1 MPIDSLTAT
10 GQLVLNPF
18 VSLAN
23 SFVEILPGLIIA
35 VLLTIVGWFVAL
47 ALGKSVKYILE
58 KAGIDKLMAGS
69 AFTGSVGNTMLSGL
83 FGEITKWFVFLVFLP
98 QVLVNLRL
106 GVLSD
111 LLTSFVIWLPNLLAG
126 AIIVIFGVALA
137 HIVGMKIEEHTSMKG
152 VKLLSKIVKI
162 SLVVI
167 VTIVALDQIGI
178 DVSLVK
184 NLILIVVGTFAMAFA
199 IAFGIGVSKG
209 LQKDSDN
216 VVKHLKEILQH

>member
-35 VLLTIVGWFVAL
+35 VLLIIVGWFVAL
-47 ALGKSVKYILE
+47 ALGKLVKYVLE
-58 KAGIDKLMAGS
+58 KSGIDKLMAGS
-69 AFTGSVGNTMLSGL
+69 AFSGNVGNTMLSGL

-152 VKLLSKIVKI
+152 VRLLSKIVKI

-184 NLILIVVGTFAMAFA
+184 NLILIIVGTFAVAFA

-216 VVKHLKEILQH
+216 VVKHIKEILQH

>member
-152 VKLLSKIVKI
+152 VKLLSRIVKI
-162 SLVVI
+162 SLIVI

-184 NLILIVVGTFAMAFA
+184 NLILIVVGTFAMGFA

>member
-35 VLLTIVGWFVAL
+35 VLLIIVGWFVAL
-47 ALGKSVKYILE
+47 ALGKLVKYVLE

-69 AFTGSVGNTMLSGL
+69 AFTGSVGNTMLSGV

-137 HIVGMKIEEHTSMKG
+137 HIVGIKIEEHTSMKG
-152 VKLLSKIVKI
+152 VKLLSKIVKT

-184 NLILIVVGTFAMAFA
+184 NLILILVGTFAVAFA

-209 LQKDSDN
+209 LQKDSDHI
-216 VVKHLKEILQH
+216 VKHIKEILQH

>member
-1 MPIDSLTAT
+1 MPMDSLTAT

-23 SFVEILPGLIIA
+23 SFVNILPGLIIA
-35 VLLTIVGWFVAL
+35 VLLVIVGWFVAL
-47 ALGKSVKYILE
+47 ALGKLVTYVLE
-58 KAGIDKLMAGS
+58 KSGLDKLMAGS

-137 HIVGMKIEEHTSMKG
+137 HIVGMKIEQHTSMKG
-152 VKLLSKIVKI
+152 VKLLSKIVKT

-184 NLILIVVGTFAMAFA
+184 NLILILVGTFAVAFA

-209 LQKDSDN
+209 LQKDSDHI
-216 VVKHLKEILQH
+216 VKHIKEILNH

>member
-35 VLLTIVGWFVAL
+35 VLLIIVGWFVAL
-47 ALGKSVKYILE
+47 ALGKLVKYVLE
-58 KAGIDKLMAGS
+58 KSGIDRLMAGS
-69 AFTGSVGNTMLSGL
+69 TFSGNVGNTMLSGL

-162 SLVVI
+162 SLVII

-184 NLILIVVGTFAMAFA
+184 NLILIIVGTFAIAFA

-216 VVKHLKEILQH
+216 VVKHIKEILQH

>member
-1 MPIDSLTAT
+1 MPMDSLTAT

-23 SFVEILPGLIIA
+23 SFVNILPGLIIA
-35 VLLTIVGWFVAL
+35 VLLVIVGWFVAL
-47 ALGKSVKYILE
+47 ALGKLVTYVLE
-58 KAGIDKLMAGS
+58 KSGLDKLMAGS

-152 VKLLSKIVKI
+152 VKLLSKIVKT

-184 NLILIVVGTFAMAFA
+184 NLILILVGTFAVAFA

-209 LQKDSDN
+209 LQKDSDHI
-216 VVKHLKEILQH
+216 VKHIKEILHH

>member
-83 FGEITKWFVFLVFLP
+83 FGEITKWFVFLLFLLFVHCLP
-98 QVLVNLRL
+98 PGLR
-106 GVLSD
+106 
-111 LLTSFVIWLPNLLAG
+111 
-126 AIIVIFGVALA
+126 
-137 HIVGMKIEEHTSMKG
+137 
-152 VKLLSKIVKI
+152 
-162 SLVVI
+162 
-167 VTIVALDQIGI
+167 
-178 DVSLVK
+178 
-184 NLILIVVGTFAMAFA
+184 
-199 IAFGIGVSKG
+199 
-209 LQKDSDN
+209 
-216 VVKHLKEILQH
+216 

>member
-178 DVSLVK
+178 DLSLVK

>member
-1 MPIDSLTAT
+1 MPVDSLTAT

-35 VLLTIVGWFVAL
+35 VLLIIVGWFVAL
-47 ALGKSVKYILE
+47 ALGKLVKYVLE
-58 KAGIDKLMAGS
+58 KSGIDKLMAGS
-69 AFTGSVGNTMLSGL
+69 AFSGNVGNTMLSGL

-152 VKLLSKIVKI
+152 VRLLSKIVKI

-184 NLILIVVGTFAMAFA
+184 NLILIIVGTFAVAFA

-216 VVKHLKEILQH
+216 VVKHIKEILQH